1 MAKRPKIL
9 RDGRFWVD
17 YYRDS
22 DPQVNTGINDGKT
35 QPDPFT
41 PKQLDFLLEVR
52 RLRKLGRL
60 LDWWES
66 VRSKE
71 TDRDA

>member
-1 MAKRPKIL
+1 MTKKVKTL
-9 RDGRFWVD
+9 RHGRLWAD
-17 YYRDS
+17 YYRD
-22 DPQVNTGINDGKT
+22 DKPQVNAGVIDGLG
-35 QPDPFT
+35 DIFT
-41 PKQLDFLLEVR
+41 IQQLNALADMR
-52 RLRKLGRL
+52 RVRKLGRL